1 MPLPRGASAGS
12 AEPRE
17 CAGIPVGD
25 GPKRFGPTA
34 WGSGPRLVLT
44 LTLILA
50 LILILVPISLLF
62 LPRRAAGWLLALLFV
77 ATVAFAEQWF
87 AAALIAAGWVLAT
100 TIATGITRTLW
111 RRQQRR

>member
-1 MPLPRGASAGS
+1 M
-12 AEPRE
+12 
-17 CAGIPVGD
+17 
-25 GPKRFGPTA
+25 
-34 WGSGPRLVLT
+34 
-44 LTLILA
+44 ILA
-50 LILILVPISLLF
+50 LILILILVLVLVPVPISLLF